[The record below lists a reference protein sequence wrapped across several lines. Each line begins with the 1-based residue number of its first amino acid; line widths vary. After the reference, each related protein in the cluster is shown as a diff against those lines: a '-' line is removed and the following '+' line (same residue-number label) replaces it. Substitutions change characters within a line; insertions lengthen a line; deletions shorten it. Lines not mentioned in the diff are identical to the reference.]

1 MNWFKTDRL
10 VPVTDIAVDLGTA
23 NTLVHVKGT
32 GIVLNEPSVV
42 AVRQNGRADSK
53 EIAGI
58 GLEAKRMLGRTGAG
72 IKAIRP
78 LRDGVIA
85 DVDVTEMMLRHFL
98 RRAVERRI
106 FRIRPRV
113 VVGVPSGITQL
124 ERRAVRSAAT
134 SAGARA
140 VYTIAEPMAA
150 AIGVGLPVDAP
161 TGNMVIDIGGGTTEI
176 AVIALSGVVANTSI
190 KVACDKFDAAIIAY
204 VRRNHN
210 LLIGEL
216 SAEAIRIQVGSAFDF
231 GGEREMDVKG
241 RDLVSGIPRSVTV
254 HSDEVRESLQE
265 PVQNIV
271 DAVRRALENTPPQ
284 LVSDIVDHGIFLTGG
299 GAFLRGLDR
308 LLHHETG
315 LVVHVDDDPLT
326 CVIRGAGSILDDWA
340 RFSRVLEE

>member
-1 MNWFKTDRL
+1 MSWFKAERFI
-10 VPVTDIAVDLGTA
+10 PVSDIAVDLGTA

-42 AVRQNGRADSK
+42 AVSDGVRGSGR
-53 EIAGI
+53 EIRGI

-72 IKAIRP
+72 INAIRP

-98 RRAVERRI
+98 RQAVERRI

-134 SAGARA
+134 TAGARA

-190 KVACDKFDAAIIAY
+190 KVACDKFDVAIIGY
-204 VRRNHN
+204 VRSHHN

-216 SAEAIRIQVGSAFDF
+216 TAEAIRIQVGSAFDF

-241 RDLVSGIPRSVTV
+241 RDLVSGIPRTVTV

-265 PVQNIV
+265 PIQQIV
-271 DAVRRALENTPPQ
+271 EAVRAALEDTPPQ

-299 GAFLRGLDR
+299 GALLRGLDE
-308 LLHHETG
+308 LLQHETG
-315 LVVHVDDDPLT
+315 LTVHVDDDPLT
-326 CVIRGAGSILDDWA
+326 CVIRGAGLIFDQWD
-340 RFSRVLEE
+340 RFNSVLEE